1 MSKTEK
7 KKKLTKAYKSLK
19 QGLKELK
26 LALKGDLE
34 SKTLDEFLKEQK
46 K

>member
-1 MSKTEK
+1 MSKKEK
-7 KKKLTKAYKSLK
+7 KKLKKAYKSLK

-26 LALKGDLE
+26 LVLKGDLE
-34 SKTLDEFLKEQK
+34 PKTLDEFLKEQK